1 LDSLDERL
9 NELDEGVDNLI
20 NLDNLNIS
28 EISPETKDSI
38 EALYPF
44 PEFQKELEDPVTT
57 VVVLKAIVKSEPEF
71 LGEVISRR
79 DDDQAVA
86 DGFKVPLEARE
97 KLTRKTP
104 NRNDDGDVVLVK
116 GLAHAGLNGRSSQ
129 SLANIIILSL
139 TDFNQTEIS
148 PFLRQTPVVRK
159 YLERVLDNR
168 SYLEKIVE
176 LDANL
181 EAPIWGTVDRS
192 LLVAG
197 GSNVQSFTC
206 SHCFPKRVCK
216 VCFWC
221 KKR

>member
-1 LDSLDERL
+1 MASIDERL
-9 NELDEGVDNLI
+9 NQLEEEADNLI
-20 NLDNLNIS
+20 KLENLNTS

-44 PEFQKELEDPVTT
+44 PEFQTELEDPVTS
-57 VVVLKAIVKSEPEF
+57 VFVLKAVVKSDPEF

-86 DGFKVPLEARE
+86 DGLKVPVEVRE
-97 KLTRKTP
+97 KLTNKTP

-116 GLAHAGLNGRSSQ
+116 GLAHAGLNGRPSQ
-129 SLANIIILSL
+129 SLANIIIISL
-139 TDFNQTEIS
+139 TDFNQTEIN
-148 PFLRQTPVVRK
+148 PFLRPVPVVRK

-168 SYLEKIVE
+168 SYLERIVD

-181 EAPIWGTVDRS
+181 EAPIWGTVDRR